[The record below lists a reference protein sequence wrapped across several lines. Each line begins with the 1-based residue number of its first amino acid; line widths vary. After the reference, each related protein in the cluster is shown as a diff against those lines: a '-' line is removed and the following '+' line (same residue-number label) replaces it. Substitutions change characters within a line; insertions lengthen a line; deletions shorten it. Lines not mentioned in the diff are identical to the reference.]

1 MEFSKFFINEYQLIN
16 VRSTTDRSKQMTIY
30 GGISFTIFTLTIL
43 TLAYFE
49 GQVSSIYGYLVSGL
63 SVLLVYFYRKRNAC
77 TEDNIIFA
85 ITGWLFS
92 AGALLIGIFGYFRQY
107 LNKFI

>member
-63 SVLLVYFYRKRNAC
+63 SVLLVYFYGKEMHLLKTILYLLLPDGYSAQ
-77 TEDNIIFA
+77 EPFLLVYLGILDN
-85 ITGWLFS
+85 T
-92 AGALLIGIFGYFRQY
+92 
-107 LNKFI
+107 